1 MPESCLQCGDA
12 LREYICVPHYNE
24 QKQLVSNS
32 LFCTDCWANWQ
43 NSRENIDGT
52 NEIGVQCMSCPDCQ
66 RPLLPDEAVYAKA
79 EPVLYSVNVRFSDDH
94 PPRTVMVTIDTR
106 VNDVKQSIIWEDEHK
121 TYTQYDTFDLV
132 VDDLILDRV
141 YLHAH
146 QNELILV
153 VPRRSWTLYLE
164 LYDGDVLVA
173 SWSVQVSPT
182 MTLTDLRN
190 LIQIY
195 TNVPIEYQHLTQ
207 CGRVLDGEGSLQ
219 TSGLCD
225 GTEVYVHH
233 RYTGLRE
240 LFARYLEEVNLEEYG
255 L

>member
-43 NSRENIDGT
+43 NSRENINGT
-52 NEIGVQCMSCPDCQ
+52 NETGVQCMSCPDCQ
-66 RPLLPDEAVYAKA
+66 RPLLQDEAVYAKA
-79 EPVLYSVNVRFSDDH
+79 APVLYSVNVRLSDDR
-94 PPRTVMVTIDTR
+94 PPRTFMVTIDTR
-106 VNDVKQSIIWEDEHK
+106 VNDVKQSIICEDEHQ
-121 TYTQYDTFDLV
+121 TYTRYDTFDLI

-146 QNELILV
+146 QNEMILV
-153 VPRRSWTLYLE
+153 VPRRIWTLHFE
-164 LYDGDVLVA
+164 LYDGDEVMA

-182 MTLTDLRN
+182 MTLTDLRTM
-190 LIQIY
+190 IHIY
-195 TNVPIEYQHLTQ
+195 TNVPIEHQQLTQ
-207 CGRVLDGEGSLQ
+207 GERVLDGEGSLQ
-219 TSGLCD
+219 TSGLRD
-225 GTEVYVHH
+225 GTDVHVH
-233 RYTGLRE
+233 RRYTGLQE
-240 LFARYLEEVNLEEYG
+240 LLARYLEGVNLEEYG